1 MSWDEPAA
9 KKPVDYVLGAD
20 LSALSVKELEEY
32 IALLGSE
39 RERVEAVLA
48 AKRASQNAAHSIFKS

>member
-9 KKPVDYVLGAD
+9 KKATEIVLGAD
-20 LSALSVKELEEY
+20 LSALSVKELEAY
-32 IALLGSE
+32 IALLGNE

-48 AKRASQNAAHSIFKS
+48 AKRASQNAAHSVFKS

>member
-1 MSWDEPAA
+1 MSWDEPVA
-9 KKPVDYVLGAD
+9 KKPAAFDLGAD

-32 IALLGSE
+32 IALLAGE
-39 RERVEAVLA
+39 RDRVEAVLA